1 MNWDAAGAIG
11 EIVGAAGVIV
21 TLVYLAVQIRQN
33 TKSLR
38 AAAVWDSQM
47 SFVAINESLA
57 DGGRISEIIFRTIS
71 DSGSL
76 NSFEKHL
83 AHRFA
88 RSFFQRMEA
97 QHALYSNGILDQE
110 VWELRC
116 GYFQSILGNPVF
128 KEAWE
133 LDKQNGMFTRAFTDA
148 IESTPR
154 RGLPGFMGV
163 DQKPNGVPDSPAA

>member
-1 MNWDAAGAIG
+1 VNWEAAGAIG

-21 TLVYLAVQIRQN
+21 TLVYLAAQIRQN

-38 AAAVWDSQM
+38 ASAVWDSQM

-57 DGGRISEIIFRTIS
+57 DGGRISEIMFRAIS
-71 DSGSL
+71 DAGSL
-76 NSFEKHL
+76 DAFESHL

-97 QHALYSNGILDQE
+97 QHALYSNGILDRE

-116 GYFQSILGNPVF
+116 GYAQSILGNPVF
-128 KEAWE
+128 EEAWQ
-133 LDKQNGMFTRAFTDA
+133 LDKQNGMFTSAFIDA

-154 RGLPGFMGV
+154 KNLPGFMGV
-163 DQKPNGVPDSPAA
+163 DQTPTPVQTS